1 MNYYSQIHTSK
12 SSSGRR
18 AELTAYCVAALIGVC
33 TLFAALAEPSEAKL
47 ACGSTVTKSVKL
59 TSDIVGCHGA
69 GLRIGADGITV
80 DLNGHTV
87 AAAAKRNPKAHG
99 IFNEGHDGVTIRG
112 GTVSGFG
119 AYGVRLANANRNV
132 VEDMRMTGNFTGV
145 GLFQSD
151 HGVVRDNWMSGQRFV
166 GVALTGGVGN
176 RVTHNQ
182 ISGTAGAGVF
192 VQPSHTETGR
202 NHRVDGNELSANGIL
217 VFPGPRGTKIVNNR
231 IAGTPGDGIATFEP
245 STVLTGNSVSG
256 SVGRDIFT
264 PNAGGWGS

>member
-1 MNYYSQIHTSK
+1 MNYYSHTAK
-12 SSSGRR
+12 SSRGGRG
-18 AELTAYCVAALIGVC
+18 AISAYCVAALLGVC
-33 TLFAALAEPSEAKL
+33 LLFAALAERSEAKL
-47 ACGSTVTKSVKL
+47 ACGSTITKSVKL
-59 TSDIVGCHGA
+59 TTDLVGCHGA

-99 IFNEGHDGVTIRG
+99 IFNEGHDRVTIRG

-166 GVALTGGVGN
+166 GVALTGGAGN
-176 RVTHNQ
+176 RVTGNQ
-182 ISGTAGAGVF
+182 ISDTAGAGIF
-192 VQPSHTETGR
+192 VQPSHIETGR
-202 NHRVDGNELSANGIL
+202 NHRIDANQLSANGIL
-217 VFPGPRGTKIVNNR
+217 VFPGPRATSLVGNSIV
-231 IAGTPGDGIATFEP
+231 AAPGDGIAAFEP
-245 STVLTGNSVSG
+245 STVLTGNSVTN
-256 SVGRDIFT
+256 SVGRDVFT
-264 PNAGGWGS
+264 PNSGKGY